1 MTRESRGD
9 AWAEE
14 AEVKRDSLMLVEWF
28 EDSRDRWMGALSILK
43 HWKTGVKN
51 GDMKDLHN
59 RVWYVTSYSADVM
72 LSSLLTF
79 PSIKPQTKTFA
90 STWVMKLT
98 SYSKILSPILY
109 LSDVS
114 AIRSDH
120 IVQEWQ
126 LLPPSHMFHNNHSPK
141 RPDGPT
147 VLWAFCVQIEIIT
160 NLFLTESHHMT
171 SFWVWELWHPIKI
184 TFSWPQFG

>member
-1 MTRESRGD
+1 
-9 AWAEE
+9 
-14 AEVKRDSLMLVEWF
+14 MLVEWC
-28 EDSRDRWMGALSILK
+28 EDSRDRWMG
-43 HWKTGVKN
+43 KTGVKN

-72 LSSLLTF
+72 LSSLPTF

-126 LLPPSHMFHNNHSPK
+126 LLPPAHMFHNNHSPK

-147 VLWAFCVQIEIIT
+147 VLRAFCVQIEIIT

-184 TFSWPQFG
+184 IFSWPQFG